1 MARSPRQFLAQLSL
15 RSAADTVRGESVL
28 LTLAFG
34 FLLVQ
39 GVRFVIP
46 AVLPSIRLTFG
57 ISNAVGGAV
66 LTLIW
71 LAFALVQM
79 PAGILTDVFGEPK
92 VLLASTGI
100 GAASVA
106 LLVFAPS
113 LAVFVVG
120 AIFLGV
126 GTGLF
131 GPPRN
136 TLLSRIYDEH
146 SGTAYGITWAA
157 GSLGGA
163 LVPFVAT
170 RITEAFSW
178 RVGLGSTV
186 VLFAAFLI
194 AVLSSVPSRPASSLG
209 GAASSPRKLPRRM
222 LHVIRQREVFLLS
235 LARIVMVFT
244 YQALTTFFPT
254 YLVLTKGMD
263 QSTAA
268 TVFAMFFAGSV
279 VVRPFAGYVAD
290 LVGKRRTLIGIAAS
304 HVLLL
309 SVLPFVEGFL
319 PLVAVALGLSLK
331 TGAGPID
338 NAYLIEVLPD
348 DAKGTGYGFLSTIFL
363 SLGSTGSVVMGIIF
377 DAEQFT
383 LGMAVLAALSLV
395 AVVLYALLSPSP
407 TGVNSSA

>member
-1 MARSPRQFLAQLSL
+1 MTKSPRQFLDQFSI
-15 RSAADTVRGESVL
+15 RSAAESVRGEPVL
-28 LTLAFG
+28 LTVAFG

-46 AVLPSIRLTFG
+46 AVLPSIRITFG

-71 LAFALVQM
+71 LVFALVQM
-79 PAGILTDVFGEPK
+79 PAGILTDLSGELK
-92 VLLASTGI
+92 IFLASTGI
-100 GAASVA
+100 GVVSIA

-120 AIFLGV
+120 AIFLGI

-131 GPPRN
+131 APARN
-136 TLLSRIYDEH
+136 TLLSRIYDER

-170 RITEAFSW
+170 RITGAFSW

-194 AVLSSVPSRPASSLG
+194 GVLSSIPPRPASSPG
-209 GAASSPRKLPRRM
+209 SYSSPMRKLPQQM
-222 LHVIRQREVFLLS
+222 FHVVRQREIFLLS
-235 LARIVMVFT
+235 LARMIMVFT

-268 TVFAMFFAGSV
+268 TVFAMFFVGSV
-279 VVRPFAGYVAD
+279 VVRPFAGYLAD
-290 LVGKRRTLIGIAAS
+290 LVGKRQTLIAIATS
-304 HVLLL
+304 HVILL
-309 SVLPFVEGFL
+309 SALPFVEGFFL
-319 PLVAVALGLSLK
+319 LIAFALGLSIK

-338 NAYLIEVLPD
+338 NAYLIEILPD
-348 DAKGTGYGFLSTIFL
+348 DARGTGYGFLSTIFL

-377 DAEQFT
+377 DTEQFT

-395 AVVLYALLSPSP
+395 AVVLYALLSPP
-407 TGVNSSA
+407 TTDAPSSA